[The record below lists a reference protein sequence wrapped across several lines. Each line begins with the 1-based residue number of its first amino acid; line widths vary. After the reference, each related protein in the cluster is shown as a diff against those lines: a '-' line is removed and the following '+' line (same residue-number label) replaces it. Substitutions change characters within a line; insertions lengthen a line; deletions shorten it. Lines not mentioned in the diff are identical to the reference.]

1 MKDYYKILEVEENST
16 EEEIK
21 KSYRSLSKKYH
32 PDVNP
37 DGVEKFKEINEAYEV
52 LGDKEKRNNYNNSKN
67 NPYAGTQ
74 FQDIFN
80 SNDDRELFRYKFYIK
95 NLYDDPLRKE
105 SHVDDDIADVRIEY
119 KNNIYYYEISIYRLK
134 MKNIDENNFT
144 SEKMRKDI
152 YHKGPLADNYFWDF
166 LEFSYE
172 VK

>member
-1 MKDYYKILEVEENST
+1 MEILSRLPFDLQEHILVKVMKRYKLRDGEYVRQIDKSKYKFLEYIMRPSINKNSFH
-16 EEEIK
+16 
-21 KSYRSLSKKYH
+21 YH
-32 PDVNP
+32 ED
-37 DGVEKFKEINEAYEV
+37 I
-52 LGDKEKRNNYNNSKN
+52 
-67 NPYAGTQ
+67 

-134 MKNIDENNFT
+134 MKNEQENNFT

-152 YHKGPLADNYFWDF
+152 YHKGALADTYFWDF

-172 VK
+172 VH

>member
-1 MKDYYKILEVEENST
+1 MEILSRLPFDLQEHILVKVMKRYKLRDGEYVRQIDKTKYAFLDYIMRPSINKNSFH
-16 EEEIK
+16 
-21 KSYRSLSKKYH
+21 YH
-32 PDVNP
+32 ED
-37 DGVEKFKEINEAYEV
+37 I
-52 LGDKEKRNNYNNSKN
+52 
-67 NPYAGTQ
+67 

>member
-1 MKDYYKILEVEENST
+1 MEILTKLPFDLQEHILVKVMKRYKLRDGEYIRQIDKSKYKFLDYIMRPSINKNSFH
-16 EEEIK
+16 
-21 KSYRSLSKKYH
+21 Y
-32 PDVNP
+32 
-37 DGVEKFKEINEAYEV
+37 YE
-52 LGDKEKRNNYNNSKN
+52 YII
-67 NPYAGTQ
+67 
-74 FQDIFN
+74 QDIFN

-134 MKNIDENNFT
+134 MKNEQENNFT

-152 YHKGPLADNYFWDF
+152 YHKGALEDNYFWDF

>member
-1 MKDYYKILEVEENST
+1 M
-16 EEEIK
+16 EI
-21 KSYRSLSKKYH
+21 LSKLPFDLQEHILVKVMKRYKLRNGNYVRQIDKTKYAFLDYIMR
-32 PDVNP
+32 PS
-37 DGVEKFKEINEAYEV
+37 IN
-52 LGDKEKRNNYNNSKN
+52 KNSFH
-67 NPYAGTQ
+67 YHEDI

-144 SEKMRKDI
+144 SEKKRKDI

-172 VK
+172 VE